1 MHYAIGYA
9 GYAGRNRRVL
19 SSLPSPVMNCGF
31 LSGEL
36 SEEALPAEL
45 LQSSLEPLVTNTL
58 EECQGMVA
66 LFMVAEAT
74 FLSTTVLAL
83 CFFFMGEAL
92 EKVTGN
98 SEIGSWAAFYPFFDG
113 NHSTCTAEY

>member
-1 MHYAIGYA
+1 MQSDTPDMQEKIVEYS
-9 GYAGRNRRVL
+9 

-31 LSGEL
+31 LSGES
-36 SEEALPAEL
+36 SEEALTAEL
-45 LQSSLEPLVTNTL
+45 LQSCLEPLVTNTL

-74 FLSTTVLAL
+74 FFSTTVVAL

-98 SEIGSWAAFYPFFDG
+98 SEIGSWAAFYPFFG
-113 NHSTCTAEY
+113 NHSTCTADY